1 MKLNGALLLIGRLIV
16 GGVIVYAAYAKLRG
30 PWLQFAVSLNAY
42 GILPERALEPVARTL
57 PWAELALG
65 IATLSGIWLRWFG
78 LICSLMLGFF
88 FALMVRSYA
97 AGLKIDCGCFGPGEA
112 LGPKTL
118 LRDGVLVAIAL
129 AVTIGA
135 FRARRRRRS
144 PAAGLE
150 PETPASSADTELTRR
165 A

>member
-1 MKLNGALLLIGRLIV
+1 MKLKQALPIAGRLII
-16 GGVIVYAAYAKLRG
+16 GAVIVYAAYAKLRG

-42 GILPERALEPVARTL
+42 GILPERALEPVARLL
-57 PWAELALG
+57 PWGELALG
-65 IATLSGIWLRWFG
+65 IAILSGIWLRWFA
-78 LICSLMLGFF
+78 LIASLMLGFF

-118 LRDGVLVAIAL
+118 LRDGVLVALSL
-129 AVTIGA
+129 AVTIAA
-135 FRARRRRRS
+135 FRAQRRS
-144 PAAGLE
+144 GFPAAGSE
-150 PETPASSADTELTRR
+150 PETPASSTDTELTRR

>member
-1 MKLNGALLLIGRLIV
+1 MNLKRALLLIGRLII
-16 GGVIVYAAYAKLRG
+16 GAVIVYAAYAKLRG

-42 GILPERALEPVARTL
+42 GILPESALEPVARTL
-57 PWAELALG
+57 PWGELALG
-65 IATLSGIWLRWFG
+65 IAILSGVWLRWFG
-78 LICSLMLGFF
+78 TIASLMLGFF
-88 FALMVRSYA
+88 FILMVRSYA

-118 LRDGVLVAIAL
+118 LRDGVLLALAL

-135 FRARRRRRS
+135 FRARHNGL
-144 PAAGLE
+144 PAPGSG
-150 PETPASSADTELTRR
+150 PETMASSADTELTRP